1 MSLIILTKSAE
12 DKIDSLLKA
21 EGNEHF
27 KLRIAVMPGGC
38 AGLQYDLFFDDKVLD
53 TDSIVGEGS
62 VKVIVDKNSVEHI
75 KGSTLDYNDGLVES
89 GFKIENPNASS
100 GCGCG
105 KSFC

>member
-1 MSLIILTKSAE
+1 MSLITLTKSAE
-12 DKIDSLLKA
+12 DKIGSLLKA
-21 EGNEHF
+21 EGNEHL

-53 TDSIVGEGS
+53 TDSLVGEGS
-62 VKVIVDKNSVEHI
+62 VIVLVDKNSVEHI